1 MNITS
6 LILAIIYI
14 VWGFTM
20 GMWVGFILSKKSKID
35 GKFRI
40 DKNQTPHKL
49 VLEINDINKIEN
61 AKHDSIL
68 KLKFDK
74 DL

>member
-1 MNITS
+1 MDT
-6 LILAIIYI
+6 LFIIVVCI
-14 VWGFTM
+14 IFGFSI
-20 GMWVGFILSKKSKID
+20 GIYVGFMLGKKSKID

-61 AKHDSIL
+61 ATNNSIL